1 MLESIYVGMTGLLGY
16 SRGLRVIANNTANL
30 NTPGFK
36 SSSLQF
42 ADLFYTGGNL
52 GGGSANQNYS
62 QVGFGLNTLG
72 TTMSFKQGE
81 LRGTGNDLDLA
92 IDGQGLFVLEN
103 ADGKV
108 SYTRAGQFKFDTNGV
123 LVSRAGGEKVMG
135 LDESGSFTEISLAG
149 QTTDGGRPSSTF
161 KLIGNL
167 SATATGTPPGTP
179 PVQQPPAS
187 PADKMTIPV
196 IDAIGARHVLIPRFT
211 TLSTSATAGAN
222 IKVELLDGSTV
233 VGSGQLVYGEGGKPK
248 PETALVS
255 IGYTPPGMD
264 PMALTLDL
272 SETRFLAGNYGIE
285 VQEQDGLGPGS
296 LSGTAFDGT
305 GTLKLTYT
313 NGRTVNGKQLALAR
327 FDSPDA
333 VGALGSNQFEI
344 LNRDAWHFGAGGE
357 GAFGAVVAGRVEIS
371 NVDLSQ
377 EFSDLVIM
385 QRGYQASSQ
394 VISTANDMLQELFSM
409 KSK

>member
-72 TTMSFKQGE
+72 TTLSFKQGE
-81 LRGTGNDLDLA
+81 LRQTGNDLDMA
-92 IDGQGLFVLEN
+92 VDGQGLFVLKN

-108 SYTRAGQFKFDTNGV
+108 SYTRAGQFQFDTNGF
-123 LVSRAGGEKVMG
+123 LVSRTGGEKVMG
-135 LDESGSFTEISLAG
+135 LDESGGFTEISLAG
-149 QTTDGGRPSSTF
+149 QMSDVGRPSSTF
-161 KLIGNL
+161 KLGGVIPA
-167 SATATGTPPGTP
+167 STSSTPQS
-179 PVQQPPAS
+179 QQPPAS
-187 PADKMTIPV
+187 PPDKMTIPV
-196 IDAIGARHVLIPRFT
+196 IDAVGARHVLIPRFT
-211 TLSTSATAGAN
+211 VISSSPSPVGTN
-222 IKVELLDGSTV
+222 MKIELLDGTTV
-233 VGSGQLVYGEGGKPK
+233 VGSSQLVYVDGKPK
-248 PETALVS
+248 PETASVS
-255 IGYTPPGMD
+255 MTYTPPGMD
-264 PMALTLDL
+264 PMALKLDMT
-272 SETRFLAGNYGIE
+272 ETRFLAGTYGVE
-285 VQEQDGLGPGS
+285 VLSQDGLGPGS
-296 LSGTAFDGT
+296 LSGTAFDAS
-305 GTLKLTYT
+305 GTLKMSYT
-313 NGRTVNGKQLALAR
+313 NGRTINGKQLALAR

-333 VGALGSNQFEI
+333 VGALGNNQFEI
-344 LNRDAWHFGAGGE
+344 LNKDAWHFGTGGE
-357 GAFGAVVAGRVEIS
+357 GAFGSVVSGRVEIS